1 MKNRLFLLFVTVAA
15 ALALSGCGYNRFQT
29 LDEQTKSAW
38 SEVLNQYQRRAD
50 LVPNIVASVK
60 GQANFEQ
67 ETLTKVI
74 EARARAT
81 SIQATPELAS
91 NPEALKKFQ
100 SAQGELSGALSRL
113 MVVAE
118 SYPELKADATMQSLS
133 EEITSTENRLGFAR
147 QAYNDQALE
156 FNDAA
161 AQFPDLIVARLL
173 GFAPAPMLAST
184 QSDEER
190 AAPRVKF

>member
-1 MKNRLFLLFVTVAA
+1 MGALAA
-15 ALALSGCGYNRFQT
+15 AEG
-29 LDEQTKSAW
+29 
-38 SEVLNQYQRRAD
+38 VLGGS
-50 LVPNIVASVK
+50 L
-60 GQANFEQ
+60 G
-67 ETLTKVI
+67 
-74 EARARAT
+74 
-81 SIQATPELAS
+81 
-91 NPEALKKFQ
+91 
-100 SAQGELSGALSRL
+100 RL

>member
-1 MKNRLFLLFVTVAA
+1 
-15 ALALSGCGYNRFQT
+15 
-29 LDEQTKSAW
+29 
-38 SEVLNQYQRRAD
+38 
-50 LVPNIVASVK
+50 
-60 GQANFEQ
+60 
-67 ETLTKVI
+67 
-74 EARARAT
+74 
-81 SIQATPELAS
+81 
-91 NPEALKKFQ
+91 
-100 SAQGELSGALSRL
+100 

-161 AQFPDLIVARLL
+161 AQFPDLVVAHLL
-173 GFAPAPMLAST
+173 GFAPAPMLASM
-184 QSDEER
+184 QSNEER